1 MHRRRLTGIVRINKM
16 DVPSAFAES
25 EERAR
30 PPRAPPMPLLWHWS
44 ILIGSFELTHA
55 YFSLNGQVRPYHD
68 DSPVLHIR
76 DAELCYTL
84 RTDATSV
91 PL

>member
-1 MHRRRLTGIVRINKM
+1 M

-30 PPRAPPMPLLWHWS
+30 PPRAPPMPLLWHCS
-44 ILIGSFELTHA
+44 ILIGPFELAHA
-55 YFSLNGQVRPYHD
+55 HFSPSVQVRPYHD
-68 DSPVLHIR
+68 DSPVLHVR
-76 DAELCYTL
+76 DVELCYAL
-84 RTDATSV
+84 RTDVTSV